1 MKKVIFAYVI
11 VAFLLTS
18 FTDCRKIVSNLGL
31 KLSGTSNSS
40 EVVERPNISN
50 EIENFINA

>member
-1 MKKVIFAYVI
+1 MTRIIAVYVI

-18 FTDCRKIVSNLGL
+18 FTGCRKVVSSLEL
-31 KLSGTSNSS
+31 KRSGTFNSS
-40 EVVERPNISN
+40 DVVERSNILN